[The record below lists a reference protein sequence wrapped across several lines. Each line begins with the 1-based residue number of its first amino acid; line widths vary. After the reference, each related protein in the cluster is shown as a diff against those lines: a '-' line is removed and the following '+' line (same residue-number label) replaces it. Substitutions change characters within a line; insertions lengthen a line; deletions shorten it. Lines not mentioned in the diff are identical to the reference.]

1 MFNLIFLFFEII
13 RQPPRTTRT
22 DTCCPDTTLFRS
34 RWAERREPRSVTHN
48 FTVRG
53 LADPQTL
60 PRVIGQLA
68 RRSVTPTGLRARLCP
83 PDMHIEFETS
93 DRRSEEHTS
102 ELQSL
107 MRISYAV
114 LCLKKK
120 NLNTYN
126 NTNTKNQT

>member
-1 MFNLIFLFFEII
+1 MFEPN
-13 RQPPRTTRT
+13 
-22 DTCCPDTTLFRS
+22 RS
-34 RWAERREPRSVTHN
+34 LQRCAATRWAERREPSSVTHN

-93 DRRSEEHTS
+93 DLSEQEAALVGATLRSCTLVHEV
-102 ELQSL
+102 LQIG
-107 MRISYAV
+107 RAHV
-114 LCLKKK
+114 
-120 NLNTYN
+120 
-126 NTNTKNQT
+126 